1 MILITGATGTI
12 GSSIVTQLVADGV
25 PVRAATRDPEN
36 AAFPAGVEVVR
47 VDYREPGTITA
58 ALTGIEA
65 AFLNGLPGPGDTG
78 ADAALVAAARAAGA
92 RRVVKL
98 SAVGTGDPRLGIPGS
113 WHVPGE
119 DAVRASGL
127 EWTILRPNTF
137 ASNTFSWIQ
146 PLAEGAP
153 VPNLTGDGRQAVVDP
168 RDVAAVA
175 AAALRDPAHHGRTY
189 TLTGPT
195 RQTGREQAADLA
207 VVLDRPIEVID
218 IAEPDAR
225 AFLTAAGLSPA
236 FVEGALIG
244 QRFIRDGHN
253 AQLSGDVAAVLGRPP
268 SGYAEWAADHRA
280 AFA

>member
-1 MILITGATGTI
+1 MILITGAKGTI

-113 WHVPGE
+113 
-119 DAVRASGL
+119 
-127 EWTILRPNTF
+127 
-137 ASNTFSWIQ
+137 
-146 PLAEGAP
+146 
-153 VPNLTGDGRQAVVDP
+153 
-168 RDVAAVA
+168 
-175 AAALRDPAHHGRTY
+175 
-189 TLTGPT
+189 
-195 RQTGREQAADLA
+195 
-207 VVLDRPIEVID
+207 
-218 IAEPDAR
+218 
-225 AFLTAAGLSPA
+225 
-236 FVEGALIG
+236 
-244 QRFIRDGHN
+244 
-253 AQLSGDVAAVLGRPP
+253 
-268 SGYAEWAADHRA
+268 
-280 AFA
+280 